1 MAVDKAYAVP
11 VRYPDRLY
19 IGGEWVAPGGGGL
32 IDVIQPATEDVWV
45 RVAAAGRQDVSRAVA
60 AARQAFDRG
69 PWPRMTPA
77 ERAGYMRAIAAGLRE
92 RAEDLSY
99 IWSSE
104 MGILHVDAV
113 TRGVRIPGIYDF
125 YAGLADSFE
134 FVERHEPAGGGYGW
148 LVREPVG
155 VVGAIIPW
163 NAAIVAMSWKIAPAL
178 LAGCTVVLKSAP
190 EAPVAAYLLAEVAEK
205 AGLPPGV
212 LNIITAEREV
222 SEELVRDPG
231 IDKISFTGSTA
242 AGRRIAGI
250 CAERVARVNLELGG
264 KSAALILDDYDIGS
278 AAASLAES
286 ATELTGQVC
295 SALTRVIVS
304 KHRHDELVEAL
315 SAEFAK
321 VRVGDPFDANTDM
334 GPVAMKRQLDK
345 ICGLLDQGREE
356 GAQLAAG
363 GHRPAGLDVGWFI
376 EPTVFGNVDNHS
388 TIARNEI
395 FGPVLSVIPAQSE
408 QDQITIANDSI
419 YGLNS
424 AVFTNDEDRAWEF
437 ARQIR
442 SGTVGHN
449 AHRNSH
455 AFAFGGFKQ
464 SGIGREGGREGLLPY
479 LETKAVILDREPSRA
494 VTPPTGVSAA
504 DE

>member
-1 MAVDKAYAVP
+1 MAADKAYAVP
-11 VRYPDRLY
+11 VRHPDRLY
-19 IGGEWVAPGGGGL
+19 IGGEWVTPGGGDL
-32 IDVIQPATEDVWV
+32 IDVVQPATEDVWV
-45 RVAAAGRQDVSRAVA
+45 RVAAARKQDVSRAVA

-69 PWPRMTPA
+69 PWPRMTHA
-77 ERAGYMRAIAAGLRE
+77 ERAQYLRAIATGLRE
-92 RAEDLSY
+92 RADDLSY

-113 TRGVRIPGIYDF
+113 TRGARIPGIYDF

-155 VVGAIIPW
+155 CGRGDHPVERGDRGHELEDRAG
-163 NAAIVAMSWKIAPAL
+163 
-178 LAGCTVVLKSAP
+178 LAGGLHGR
-190 EAPVAAYLLAEVAEK
+190 AEVRAGGAGGCLPARGSGGA

-264 KSAALILDDYDIGS
+264 KSAALNPGWTTTS
-278 AAASLAES
+278 RPPRRPWPGRPPSS
-286 ATELTGQVC
+286 PGQVC

-321 VRVGDPFDANTDM
+321 VRVGD
-334 GPVAMKRQLDK
+334 R
-345 ICGLLDQGREE
+345 
-356 GAQLAAG
+356 
-363 GHRPAGLDVGWFI
+363 
-376 EPTVFGNVDNHS
+376 S
-388 TIARNEI
+388 TRTSTW
-395 FGPVLSVIPAQSE
+395 GQWP
-408 QDQITIANDSI
+408 
-419 YGLNS
+419 
-424 AVFTNDEDRAWEF
+424 
-437 ARQIR
+437 
-442 SGTVGHN
+442 
-449 AHRNSH
+449 
-455 AFAFGGFKQ
+455 
-464 SGIGREGGREGLLPY
+464 
-479 LETKAVILDREPSRA
+479 
-494 VTPPTGVSAA
+494 
-504 DE
+504 

>member
-1 MAVDKAYAVP
+1 MVRAHGHSANRPARRDRRRAALARVGRFVLCHRYLPDRRRRPGPGAGDRLGVARLGGLMLRAHVNPINRERPVPMPVGKTYDVP
-11 VRYPDRLY
+11 VKSPDRFY
-19 IGGEWVAPGGGGL
+19 IGGEWVTPSSADL

-45 RVAAAGRQDVSRAVA
+45 RIAAARPAD

-69 PWPRMTPA
+69 PWPRMTHGQRA
-77 ERAGYMRAIAAGLRE
+77 EYLRAIAAGLRS

-113 TRGVRIPGIYDF
+113 ARGARIPGIYEF
-125 YAGLADSFE
+125 YAGLAEEFE

-190 EAPVAAYLLAEVAEK
+190 EAPVAAYLLAEVAER
-205 AGLPPGV
+205 AHLPAGV
-212 LNIITAEREV
+212 LNIITADREA
-222 SEELVRDPG
+222 SEDLVRDPG

-264 KSAALILDDYDIGS
+264 KSAALVLDDYDIAT

-315 SAEFAK
+315 SAEFAR
-321 VRVGDPFDANTDM
+321 VRVGDPFDASTDM
-334 GPVAMKRQLDK
+334 GPV
-345 ICGLLDQGREE
+345 
-356 GAQLAAG
+356 
-363 GHRPAGLDVGWFI
+363 
-376 EPTVFGNVDNHS
+376 
-388 TIARNEI
+388 
-395 FGPVLSVIPAQSE
+395 
-408 QDQITIANDSI
+408 
-419 YGLNS
+419 
-424 AVFTNDEDRAWEF
+424 
-437 ARQIR
+437 
-442 SGTVGHN
+442 
-449 AHRNSH
+449 
-455 AFAFGGFKQ
+455 
-464 SGIGREGGREGLLPY
+464 
-479 LETKAVILDREPSRA
+479 
-494 VTPPTGVSAA
+494 
-504 DE
+504 

>member
-1 MAVDKAYAVP
+1 MTVTRAYDLP
-11 VRYPDRLY
+11 VKSPDRFY
-19 IGGEWVAPGGGGL
+19 IGGEWVTPSSGDL
-32 IDVIQPATEDVWV
+32 IDVVQPATEDVWI
-45 RVAAAGRQDVSRAVA
+45 RVAAARKEDVSRAVA

-69 PWPRMTPA
+69 PWPRMSHA
-77 ERAGYMRAIAAGLRE
+77 QRAQYLRAIAAGLRE
-92 RAEDLSY
+92 RADDLSY

-113 TRGVRIPGIYDF
+113 TRGARIPGIYDF

-178 LAGCTVVLKSAP
+178 LA
-190 EAPVAAYLLAEVAEK
+190 EVAEQ

-264 KSAALILDDYDIGS
+264 KSAALILDDYDIAA
-278 AAASLAES
+278 AAASLAGS

-321 VRVGDPFDANTDM
+321 VRVGDPFDADIDM

-345 ICGLLDQGREE
+345 ICGLLDKGRDE

-376 EPTVFGNVDNHS
+376 EPTVLGNVDNHS

-395 FGPVLSVIPAQSE
+395 FGPVLTVIPAENE

-424 AVFTNDEDRAWEF
+424 AVFTDDENRAWEF

-464 SGIGREGGREGLLPY
+464 SGIGREGGREGLMPY
-479 LETKAVILDREPSRA
+479 LETKAVILDREPS
-494 VTPPTGVSAA
+494 SYA
-504 DE
+504 DNT

>member
-1 MAVDKAYAVP
+1 MPVGKTYDVP
-11 VRYPDRLY
+11 VKSPDRFYL
-19 IGGEWVAPGGGGL
+19 GGEWVTPSSADL

-45 RVAAAGRQDVSRAVA
+45 RIAAARTADVSRAVA
-60 AARQAFDRG
+60 AARQAFDAG
-69 PWPRMTPA
+69 PWPRMTHAQRA
-77 ERAGYMRAIAAGLRE
+77 EYLRAIAAGLRS

-113 TRGVRIPGIYDF
+113 ARGARIPGIYEF

-190 EAPVAAYLLAEVAEK
+190 EAPVAAYLLAEVAEQ

-212 LNIITAEREV
+212 LNIITADREV

-264 KSAALILDDYDIGS
+264 KSAALILDDYDIGT

-295 SALTRVIVS
+295 SALTRVIVT
-304 KHRHDELVEAL
+304 KDRHDELVEAL

-345 ICGLLDQGREE
+345 ICGLLEAGREE
-356 GAQLAAG
+356 GAVVAAG
-363 GHRPAGLDVGWFI
+363 GRRRRPRRRLVHRAHGPRQRGQPLDDRPQRDLRPGADRHPGGERAGPDHDRQRLYLRTQLRGVYQRRGPRLGVRAPDPLGHGRAQRASQLSCLRVRRLQAVRYRARGRPRGSAAVPGDQGRHSQPRAHDDALDV
-376 EPTVFGNVDNHS
+376 S
-388 TIARNEI
+388 
-395 FGPVLSVIPAQSE
+395 
-408 QDQITIANDSI
+408 
-419 YGLNS
+419 
-424 AVFTNDEDRAWEF
+424 
-437 ARQIR
+437 
-442 SGTVGHN
+442 
-449 AHRNSH
+449 
-455 AFAFGGFKQ
+455 
-464 SGIGREGGREGLLPY
+464 
-479 LETKAVILDREPSRA
+479 PSN
-494 VTPPTGVSAA
+494 
-504 DE
+504 